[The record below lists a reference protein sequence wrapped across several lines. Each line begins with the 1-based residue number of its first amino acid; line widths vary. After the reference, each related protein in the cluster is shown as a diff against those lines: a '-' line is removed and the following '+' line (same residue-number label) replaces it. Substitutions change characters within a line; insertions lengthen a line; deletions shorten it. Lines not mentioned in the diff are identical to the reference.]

1 MEPLG
6 KRCNACNAAQCTFPS
21 MTHSSSGR
29 RRFRPDWVVT
39 SLRNA
44 DVTWPR
50 CARRLPC
57 CQAAERRIAW
67 FASFVSNDSLAQP
80 RRLPDRR
87 FINFTWAEHLLRGSL
102 VSDRRRTGEEP
113 RLPCTPHWKCQ
124 SRARKVIV
132 VVCVAKYR
140 LFHLLCTRSLSFSNS
155 DGAEPAFGPLSP
167 DWDELLANCGLKV
180 ILYLLLKSFS
190 YVLR

>member
-6 KRCNACNAAQCTFPS
+6 KQCNACNAAQCTFPS

-50 CARRLPC
+50 CARRLSC

-87 FINFTWAEHLLRGSL
+87 FINFTWAEHLLKGSL
-102 VSDRRRTGEEP
+102 WATGGELARSRGCLALLIGKVKAE
-113 RLPCTPHWKCQ
+113 RGRWLWLCVLPNIASFIYCV
-124 SRARKVIV
+124 RAH
-132 VVCVAKYR
+132 
-140 LFHLLCTRSLSFSNS
+140 FHLATATAPNL
-155 DGAEPAFGPLSP
+155 PL
-167 DWDELLANCGLKV
+167 DRFHRIET
-180 ILYLLLKSFS
+180 S
-190 YVLR
+190 YSQAAA